1 MATKQEILEM
11 SSKENLGQKE
21 EKKPK
26 MTEDGTMEEAV
37 EWLVKLQDEEHIVP
51 KEEKKPDVIGD
62 KLIEETTER
71 LMKLH
76 YEFRLNSPEILERVE
91 RGKARARVSFSQKKL
106 VFKFYF
112 FFHTYKCA
120 I

>member
-37 EWLVKLQDEEHIVP
+37 EWLVKLQDEEQTVP
-51 KEEKKPDVIGD
+51 TVEKTSNVNGD
-62 KLIEETTER
+62 ALIEETIER
-71 LMKLH
+71 LTKLH
-76 YEFRLNSPEILERVE
+76 YEFKLNSAEILERIE
-91 RGKARARVSFSQKKL
+91 KGRARARVSFSQKKFVL
-106 VFKFYF
+106 RF
-112 FFHTYKCA
+112 
-120 I
+120 